1 MTKHEAHD
9 HFHSA
14 PAESVMS
21 EPVEKL
27 DEQESAE
34 NGLVQHDI
42 PPEVPVPIP
51 THADVTSEHEAESP
65 KGAEKHNSA
74 AGVNPKAVTPVKSG
88 VGKSNGSTA
97 VKKIPNSATGAGAAK
112 VPAKASL
119 PSSTRPA
126 ATSTVKKSTSASA
139 ASNATAKPTMSK
151 PAPPPSRRASLAP
164 SSKPPVVRSALSSSV
179 NTKPPIASA
188 TSAPRASV
196 ASPTNG
202 DAKIGAA
209 ARPRAS
215 VSDVAA
221 KRSSVTSRQSLSSS
235 TAAKPVAPSAAAPK
249 AASRTASVSHTKPSK
264 SSPSISSIR
273 EVRGEDGKVIEDL
286 QNKLKES
293 GEALKAK
300 ADSISDLEGQIGH
313 LGASLEA
320 AKAEAEAKDVILS
333 ELEGS
338 KTALEAQLKEARETL
353 SKLQNEQEEAVSKL
367 AAVQEELENARS
379 SLVLQQEL
387 VQTLQEQIQTQG
399 NDLAL
404 LKVNVS
410 QSAEDSQAASL
421 EHEALLKA
429 QADFS
434 AIQEETAAL
443 KAAHSTALEEVLAES
458 HAVEEELKEK
468 TISFEALVAQIAE
481 MKAEKEENANKVS
494 ELEIEILELKES
506 QETAEDERSTFALK
520 IQALEEELAKAH
532 AAAQGIEDD
541 YKAKEA
547 ESSARAEQIS
557 ASHENAVQAATQAQA
572 ELVTQLETLK
582 AALNE
587 AKADNEHARAEAS
600 ASTDAHSAALQE
612 AEQNYLNKQSE
623 MSAEI
628 QRITAELEGQE
639 AKYNAKVD
647 DVKAEH
653 DKLLQEAFERAK
665 SEASEIHKQD
675 LAEVRGGFDQTAAQL
690 QANHDST
697 VESLRAEHAE
707 ILETQSKSFEKQISK
722 LSLELKATQDD
733 LAKSKAAL
741 EASKTEIE
749 NLTNQRDA
757 ARAAGEASPDPSSE
771 LSAEV
776 TRLAQELSNSKDD
789 LSAVTDQLN
798 LTKESIVAMTANHA
812 AELEEAAKARAEE
825 TTKLRSAHDAEIS
838 LIVTQ
843 KSELSMQISDL
854 QGELATVKATL
865 EAEPAAPK
873 GNGSVPQSPGVSREE
888 LQRMHEAH
896 NLKMNDLIAHHEK
909 EMKVI
914 KEERDNSLQSAREAD
929 ERCSAKAMELHL
941 LESESEENGDE
952 ITRLKE
958 YIDQLNEEMK
968 ELKDGQAIPT

>member
-97 VKKIPNSATGAGAAK
+97 VKKASINIPNSATGAGAAK

-139 ASNATAKPTMSK
+139 ASNATAKPTI
-151 PAPPPSRRASLAP
+151 RASLAP

-221 KRSSVTSRQSLSSS
+221 KRSSVTSRQ
-235 TAAKPVAPSAAAPK
+235 TPT
-249 AASRTASVSHTKPSK
+249 SRTAS

-367 AAVQEELENARS
+367 AAVQEEL
-379 SLVLQQEL
+379 

-443 KAAHSTALEEVLAES
+443 KVAHNTALEEVLAKS
-458 HAVEEELKEK
+458 HAVEEGLKEK

-968 ELKDGQAIPT
+968 KLKDGQAIPT

>member
-1 MTKHEAHD
+1 MAEVDVLSATSASDKDLDYVEGNIDQGSETA
-9 HFHSA
+9 SEA

-27 DEQESAE
+27 DEQESVE

-112 VPAKASL
+112 VAAKASL

-126 ATSTVKKSTSASA
+126 ATNVVKKSTSASA

-164 SSKPPVVRSALSSSV
+164 SSKPPAVRSALSSSV
-179 NTKPPIASA
+179 NTKPPTASA
-188 TSAPRASV
+188 TSAPRASI

-202 DAKIGAA
+202 DAKTSAA

-221 KRSSVTSRQSLSSS
+221 KRSSITSRQSLSSS

-293 GEALKAK
+293 GEALKTK
-300 ADSISDLEGQIGH
+300 ADRISDLEGQIGH

-353 SKLQNEQEEAVSKL
+353 SKLQTEQEEAVSKL

-443 KAAHSTALEEVLAES
+443 KVAHNTALEEVLAKS
-458 HAVEEELKEK
+458 HAVEEGLKEK

-665 SEASEIHKQD
+665 SEA
-675 LAEVRGGFDQTAAQL
+675 
-690 QANHDST
+690 NHDST

-843 KSELSMQISDL
+843 KSEMSMQISDL

-896 NLKMNDLIAHHEK
+896 NLKMNDLIAQHEK

-968 ELKDGQAIPT
+968 KLKDGC